1 MTPSSAPAIVA
12 KRMARTRNA
21 PTVLRIAAAS
31 EAAAAGLFAA
41 LALAIADLRV
51 ILALTALVLAVS
63 AAALYAAARRA
74 SARLALEEGMR
85 RRGLEEDDR

>member
-1 MTPSSAPAIVA
+1 
-12 KRMARTRNA
+12 MAQTRNA
-21 PTVLRIAAAS
+21 PTVLRIAAAT
-31 EAAAAGLFAA
+31 EAATAGLFAL

-74 SARLALEEGMR
+74 GARLPLEEGR
-85 RRGLEEDDR
+85 RARGLAEDGPGKDDP